1 MMDSN
6 KYPPSDLS
14 RLVRRVKG
22 FPVSE
27 RMRNWI
33 GNDEVRRHYH
43 AVVDLNE
50 SPLRLCL
57 SWKKSPKDPVLLIG
71 VYDLD
76 LRRLLDEQYVRREP
90 RVRNGIR
97 LRFYHS
103 TSGVISVQTNING
116 PALPVGEAP

>member
-33 GNDEVRRHYH
+33 GNDEVGRHYH

-90 RVRNGIR
+90 KG
-97 LRFYHS
+97 
-103 TSGVISVQTNING
+103 SGMASVFAFII
-116 PALPVGEAP
+116 PLVV